1 LWLGFFKLSSFA
13 AKMIHGA
20 LYFGVV
26 MINYIINFLY
36 GISNPVLYLFIFMM
50 TLIISFCCLFIV
62 RCLLAHELRYNEN
75 GVIGAVGSS
84 ITVLYAVIMGFTAF
98 YIFDNYNQADAAV
111 QREASVAANIY
122 RYSLLLPAPMSNN
135 IQNDIREYIQHVIH
149 SEWTAVKNGKEPDEF
164 GNSLIDKIET
174 EVALFN
180 ESKTNPQE
188 RYIQNKILTEVQLIF
203 DAREKRIAK
212 SKSALGPDIWFV
224 ILLGAFFM
232 LCINFLFGATLSMHI
247 ILMVFLSAV
256 ISSIIFLIVAL
267 NFPFRGEFGVSP
279 EAFQSVL
286 TRIIKNNVPK

>member
-1 LWLGFFKLSSFA
+1 
-13 AKMIHGA
+13 
-20 LYFGVV
+20 
-26 MINYIINFLY
+26 MINYIIDVLY
-36 GISNPVLYLFIFMM
+36 GISNPVLYILIFMI
-50 TLIISFCCLFIV
+50 TLIISLFCLFIV
-62 RCLLAHELRYNEN
+62 RYLLPHKIRYNEN

-122 RYSLLLPAPMSNN
+122 RYSLLLPQPTGKY
-135 IQNDIREYIQHVIH
+135 IQNDIKEYIQLVIH
-149 SEWTAVKNGKEPDEF
+149 SEWTAVKNGKEPDEL
-164 GNSLIDKIET
+164 GNAIIDKIES
-174 EVALFN
+174 EIARLN
-180 ESKTNPQE
+180 EFQANSQNM
-188 RYIQNKILTEVQLIF
+188 YIRNKILSEVQSIF

-232 LCINFLFGATLSMHI
+232 LGINLLFGATLSMHI
-247 ILMVFLSAV
+247 ILMVFLSSV

-286 TRIIKNNVPK
+286 TRILKNDITQNN